1 MVGHRQKLGKY
12 KEKQHFTIIKNWL
25 QFYYLLCMYVNKTL
39 ISLIDLSRIFKKN
52 GSPKMVISLLL

>member
-12 KEKQHFTIIKNWL
+12 KEKQHSTIIKNCL

-39 ISLIDLSRIFKKN
+39 ISLIDLSRILKKW
-52 GSPKMVISLLL
+52 